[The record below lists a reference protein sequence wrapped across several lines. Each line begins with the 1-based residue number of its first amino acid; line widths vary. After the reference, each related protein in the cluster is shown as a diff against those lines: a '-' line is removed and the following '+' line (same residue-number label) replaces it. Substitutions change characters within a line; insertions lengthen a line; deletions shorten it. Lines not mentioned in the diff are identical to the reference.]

1 MSLKHLQT
9 VVGFRSEDGI
19 EISDQRIRLLEAIDA
34 LGSISAAART
44 VGLTYRGAWD
54 AVAAINQIAEQPLVF
69 GRTGGRSG
77 GGASLTGDG
86 RRFLRAVQLIRRELH
101 RLAHTVSI
109 ELGSDVMVPALSW
122 RHFMR
127 TSARNML
134 LCTVAEVKHGAVN
147 AEILLNVAEGIKLVA
162 IITEE
167 SVKNLELAAGKEVFA
182 LVKSSFVLLA
192 PAGEVG
198 RTSARNV
205 LVGTVARRED
215 GAVNSEIIIDI
226 GGGKSIAAII
236 TKESAT
242 TLGFKVGDRA
252 AALIKAS
259 HIILA
264 VE

>member
-1 MSLKHLQT
+1 MSLKHLQP
-9 VVGFRSEDGI
+9 VVGFRSEDGV

-54 AVAAINQIAEQPLVF
+54 AVAAINALAEQPLVL

-77 GGASLTGDG
+77 GGALLSDEG

-101 RLAHTVSI
+101 RMAHTVSI
-109 ELGSDVMVPALSW
+109 ELGSDVVIPALSW
-122 RHFMR
+122 RHLMR

-134 LCTVAEVKHGAVN
+134 LCKVAKITSGAVN
-147 AEILLNVAEGIKLVA
+147 AEVLLDVSDTIQLVA
-162 IITEE
+162 IITEG
-167 SVKNLELAAGKEVFA
+167 SVKNLELAPGKEVFA
-182 LVKSSFVLLA
+182 LIKSSFVLLA

-205 LVGTVARRED
+205 LTGAVARRED
-215 GAVNSEIIIDI
+215 GAVNSEIILDL
-226 GGGKSIAAII
+226 GSGKSIAAIV
-236 TKESAT
+236 TKESANS
-242 TLGFKVGDRA
+242 LNFKVGDQA
-252 AALIKAS
+252 SALIKAS

-264 VE
+264 ID